1 VIILKSNN
9 NQELRQLLG
18 EMDNL
23 FDGFFPWLAGQY
35 DPGLGGFYYAQ
46 SSIQDKAFI
55 PDIESTAQSL
65 NIIDRQQL
73 IGAMPAKMRNEMVHF
88 FQQKQN
94 PQSGYFVDAH
104 PAMIKDEVMVHR
116 AINYSTGSLKK
127 LGSKALYPLPF
138 VAKAAPEY
146 VSTPDSYLAKWRS
159 IDLRNSWRGCD
170 RLATSCTYIGQ
181 MPESDREP
189 FLQEAVRFLE
199 SIQDPETGLWG
210 AGSLYVRIS
219 GTFKLHTFYSGFGI
233 PMPNIELIYKSV
245 LHCLRNEEAT
255 DMCYIRNPID
265 LLSYIQVP
273 LTPSEIS
280 EILTITNNNMSK
292 LKRADGGFSREIEN
306 SPPGPN
312 VAQVKKGDY
321 YPDMPEPV
329 ALSQGLYEGDL
340 NASTQAT
347 LIRRQAYRLA
357 GCIEEP
363 LKGSSEF
370 YEKII

>member
-1 VIILKSNN
+1 MISNN
-9 NQELRQLLG
+9 NQNLRLLLAK
-18 EMDNL
+18 MDDL

-35 DPGLGGFYYAQ
+35 DPQSGGFYYAQ
-46 SSIQDKAFI
+46 SSIHDKAFI
-55 PDIESTAQSL
+55 PDIESSAQSL
-65 NIIDRQQL
+65 NIIERQL
-73 IGAMPAKMRNEMVHF
+73 LLHAMPEKMRHEMIGF
-88 FQQKQN
+88 FQRKQD
-94 PQSGYFVDAH
+94 PQSGYFLDEH
-104 PAMIKDEVMVHR
+104 PAMIRDEVMVHR

-127 LGSKALYPLPF
+127 LGSEALYPLPLA
-138 VAKAAPEY
+138 AKSAPEY
-146 VSTPDSYLAKWRS
+146 VRTPDSYLAKWRS
-159 IDLRNSWRGCD
+159 IDLSNSWRGCD
-170 RLATSCTYIGQ
+170 RIATSCTYIGQ
-181 MPESDREP
+181 MPESERAP
-189 FLQEAVRFLE
+189 FLQEAVRFLA

-210 AGSLYVRIS
+210 EGSLYVRIS

-233 PMPNIELIYKSV
+233 PMPNIDLIYRSV

-273 LTPSEIS
+273 LTQSEIA
-280 EILTITNNNMSK
+280 EILTITTENISK
-292 LKRADGGFSREIEN
+292 LKRADGGFSREIES
-306 SPPGPN
+306 SPPAPN

-347 LIRRQAYRLA
+347 LIRRQSYRLA
-357 GCIEEP
+357 GCVEEP
-363 LKGSSEF
+363 LKGSSGF